1 MFVFKFDKT
10 IQAVAF
16 LLRRETFKEMNYMRL
31 IKILYIADR
40 ESIRLTG
47 RPITGDRVAA
57 MQQGPVLSE
66 LYDLIKGTHLRSP
79 ELARFIKKDDYK
91 IRLVEDPGLA
101 NLSRFDIETIE
112 GVAEKFRA
120 FDEWDL
126 VEFTHKFPEWQK
138 NSPEESQMKWISFID
153 ILEALGRTPDPE
165 IEEEAVEERAFARL
179 FGD

>member
-1 MFVFKFDKT
+1 MFVFKYDKT

-16 LLRRETFKEMNYMRL
+16 LLRRETSKEMNYMRL

-40 ESIRLTG
+40 ESIKLTG

-57 MQQGPVLSE
+57 MPQGPVLSE

-79 ELARFIKKDDYK
+79 ELARFIQKDEYK

-101 NLSRFDIETIE
+101 NMSRFDIETIE
-112 GVAEKFRA
+112 KVAEEYRA
-120 FDEWDL
+120 LDEWDL
-126 VEFTHKFPEWQK
+126 VELTHNFPEWRK
-138 NSPEESQMKWISFID
+138 NTPDDSQMKWISFND

-165 IEEEAVEERAFARL
+165 IEEEAMEERAFARL

>member
-16 LLRRETFKEMNYMRL
+16 LLRRETSKEMNYMRL

-40 ESIRLTG
+40 ESIKRTG

-57 MQQGPVLSE
+57 MPQGPVLSE

-79 ELARFIKKDDYK
+79 ELARFFKKEDYK

-112 GVAEKFRA
+112 RVAEEFRA
-120 FDEWDL
+120 FNEWEL
-126 VEFTHKFPEWQK
+126 VELTHKFPEWRK
-138 NSPEESQMKWISFID
+138 NSPDESQMKWISFTD
-153 ILEALGRTPDPE
+153 ILEALGRAPDPE
-165 IEEEAVEERAFARL
+165 IEEEAMEERAFARL